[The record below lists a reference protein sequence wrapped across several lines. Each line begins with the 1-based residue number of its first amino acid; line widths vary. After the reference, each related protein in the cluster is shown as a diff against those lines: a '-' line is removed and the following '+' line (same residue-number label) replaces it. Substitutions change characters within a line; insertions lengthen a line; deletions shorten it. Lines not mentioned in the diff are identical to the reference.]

1 MPVGIDD
8 VARAAGVSTATV
20 SRALGGRPDV
30 SASTRQRVQAIAVQ
44 LGYAPTPSA
53 VSLASG
59 RTRTIA
65 LLTPWVSRWFHSNVI
80 EGACRSLRVA
90 GFGALLNSFEVH
102 EDATRPP
109 VNLDV
114 LRRRVDGVLVAGM
127 TMSPGE
133 VGMLE
138 SLRVPLVYVG
148 SGPPDQ
154 VLVHIDDVATARR
167 ATEHLLALGHT
178 RIGHISGYPTEP
190 TPWASEVERAT
201 GYAEA
206 LRGAGLEPETDLM
219 AYGRFARP
227 GGRASA
233 AELLDRVPDLSAVVA
248 DSDEMA
254 FGVLDVLRE
263 RGLRAPDDLSVIGID
278 GHPLGDL
285 VGLTT
290 LAQDAIGLGETA
302 ARLLLEMIGGATVEQ
317 QVVFPTTL
325 LARGTTRPART
336 PAGERES

>member
-20 SRALGGRPDV
+20 SRALSGRPDV
-30 SASTRQRVQAIAVQ
+30 SASTRQRVQAIAVE

-80 EGACRSLRVA
+80 EGACRSLRAA

-109 VNLDV
+109 VNLEV

-127 TMSPGE
+127 TMSPVE
-133 VGMLE
+133 VAMLE

-206 LRGAGLEPETDLM
+206 LRAAGLEPEPELM

-233 AELLDRVPDLSAVVA
+233 AELLDRVPDLTAVVA

-302 ARLLLEMIGGATVEQ
+302 ARLLLEMIGGATVER

-325 LARGTTRPART
+325 LARDTACAR
-336 PAGERES
+336 